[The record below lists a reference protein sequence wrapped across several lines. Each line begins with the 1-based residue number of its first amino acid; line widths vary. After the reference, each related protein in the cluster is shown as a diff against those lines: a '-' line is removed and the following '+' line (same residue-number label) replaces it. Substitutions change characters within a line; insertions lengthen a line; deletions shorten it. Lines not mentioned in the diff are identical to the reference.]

1 MIKLNEDF
9 IDRIDNNEIVSS
21 DSNAEGRGSFRNYPI
36 WLEFGTGE
44 NDETE
49 PLEDTLKKRTEHAL
63 EATPEIIRFS
73 DVEVEFPRSTYE
85 LSGVHRDTNIPD
97 EFVILRDFD
106 DPVTVGFESNFK
118 NSRQVLAF
126 LLRLRKIFRVL
137 DVRLAFLNAGGRGK
151 TEKYFWFFDNVLEFL
166 NSNNPTTSVSNAIA
180 FWQLVGVFQVL
191 LPQKNPVVEA
201 QNLMDG
207 IDFQMNFRIRTLQE
221 FLNKYF
227 RGTYSRRLNFISENR
242 DGIDSYLGRHL
253 MICDLIQKVSSKEMR
268 EMQNHI
274 FVAVQNIVEPE
285 IHIDFRSIYGIER
298 EETYDGL
305 VEIEVSSMAAY
316 QGVDNSGSPTV
327 FMQMSGGYFTNTTTG
342 EIKNIC
348 LMLTSPDAA
357 KMEKF
362 LAFLFEQKQL
372 KFHLR

>member
-9 IDRIDNNEIVSS
+9 IDRIDNNDIVSQ
-21 DSNAEGRGSFRNYPI
+21 DVKAEGRGSFRKYPI
-36 WLEFGTGE
+36 WLEFGTGQ

-49 PLEDTLKKRTEHAL
+49 PSEETLKKRTERAL
-63 EATPEIIRFS
+63 EATPQITRFS

-97 EFVILRDFD
+97 EFVIERDFD

-118 NSRQVLAF
+118 NSRQVFAF
-126 LLRLRKIFRVL
+126 LLRLRKIFRVP
-137 DVRLAFLNAGGRGK
+137 DVRLSFLDAAGKGK
-151 TEKYFWFFDNVLEFL
+151 SEKYFWFYDNVLEFL
-166 NSNNPTTSVSNAIA
+166 NAKNPATSVSNAIA

-191 LPQKNPVVEA
+191 LPHKNPVVEG

-362 LAFLFEQKQL
+362 LAFLFDQKQL

>member
-21 DSNAEGRGSFRNYPI
+21 DAKTEGRGSFREYPI

-49 PLEDTLKKRTEHAL
+49 PSEETLKKRTEHAL

-85 LSGVHRDTNIPD
+85 LSGVHGDTNIPD

-126 LLRLRKIFRVL
+126 LLRLRKIFRVP
-137 DVRLAFLNAGGRGK
+137 DVRLAFLDAAGRGK
-151 TEKYFWFFDNVLEFL
+151 SEKYFWFYNNVLDFL
-166 NSNNPTTSVSNAIA
+166 NSKNPTTTVSGAIA
-180 FWQLVGVFQVL
+180 FWQLVGVLQVL
-191 LPQKNPVVEA
+191 LPHKNPVVEA
-201 QNLMDG
+201 QNLMNG
-207 IDFQMNFRIRTLQE
+207 IDFQFNFRIRTFQD

-227 RGTYSRRLNFISENR
+227 GGIYNRRLNFVSEKR
-242 DGIDSYLGRHL
+242 DGIDSYMGQHL
-253 MICDLIQKVSSKEMR
+253 MISDLIRKASSKEMR
-268 EMQNHI
+268 EMQNYI
-274 FVAVQNIVEPE
+274 FVAVQNMVEPE
-285 IHIDFRSIYGIER
+285 LKIAFQQISAIER
-298 EETYDGL
+298 DEKYDGL

-316 QGVDNSGSPTV
+316 QGLNNSNEPCV

-362 LAFLFEQKQL
+362 LAFLFDQKQL